1 MNSRLIYGICGL
13 ALAFMPVAA
22 LAKDVKY
29 KCADGSRLT
38 ASFTPPGDG
47 FGTVDLVF
55 SGSGDTYTLPQAL
68 SADGGRYADEN
79 TEFWTK
85 GREAKLTRKGS
96 STTCQEE

>member
-1 MNSRLIYGICGL
+1 MKTRMTLTLCSLTV
-13 ALAFMPVAA
+13 AFVPANA
-22 LAKDVKY
+22 FAKDVKY

-38 ASFTPPGDG
+38 VTFTPPGDG
-47 FGTVDLVF
+47 FGTANLVF

-85 GREAKLTRKGS
+85 GKEARLTRNAS

>member
-1 MNSRLIYGICGL
+1 MCGV
-13 ALAFMPVAA
+13 ARVFVPIEAF
-22 LAKDVKY
+22 AKDVKY
-29 KCADGSRLT
+29 KCADGSHLT
-38 ASFTPPGDG
+38 ASFTLPGDG
-47 FGTVDLVF
+47 FGTANLVF

-85 GREAKLTRKGS
+85 GREAKLTRNGS